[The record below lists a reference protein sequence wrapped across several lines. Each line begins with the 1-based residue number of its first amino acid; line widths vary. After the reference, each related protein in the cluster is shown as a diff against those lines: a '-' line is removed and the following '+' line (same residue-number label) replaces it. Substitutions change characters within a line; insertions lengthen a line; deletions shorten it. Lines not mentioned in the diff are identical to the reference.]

1 MKIYKYNADI
11 LTHCGHNKFKIA
23 DKYIE
28 VIPETAQYFE
38 EDIKNAYKKT
48 HCIGYNRNCYYTL
61 QCEICGE
68 EIDILEEE
76 LNNLFKSEVE

>member
-1 MKIYKYNADI
+1 MNKGGIIAQCNHKYKIID
-11 LTHCGHNKFKIA
+11 KF
-23 DKYIE
+23 IE

-38 EDIKNAYKKT
+38 KELKNHYKKT

-68 EIDILEEE
+68 EIEALEEE
-76 LNNLFKSEVE
+76 LNNLFKSEEEI

>member
-1 MKIYKYNADI
+1 MKINKVGILAQCNHKYKIID
-11 LTHCGHNKFKIA
+11 KF
-23 DKYIE
+23 IE

-38 EDIKNAYKKT
+38 EELKNHYKKT